1 MSGVEVIENEVPA
14 ETLDLV
20 VTEKAVGFLNTNIAQ
35 LELLVDKRLEDYKPE
50 NYMGDA
56 DLAKKDRAELNKASE
71 QIKRSRINLINEL
84 MKPYQDFEDRCKA
97 LEKKIA
103 KASAS
108 LDEIVKVKEQE
119 EKDGK
124 KHKIELQWLTKNFD
138 LVPLDKIFNPKWL
151 NKTYKFNDI
160 DSEMDEAIKKIYS
173 ELKLID
179 RFADDAETLKAHY
192 LINLDIGE
200 TMDYGEELQKQREV
214 AKREAEGRAEREHT
228 EKIEQQ
234 KEELEQER
242 IEQNQNKSVES
253 LVDEALGRE
262 TKKERREYVIS
273 VKCFDDE
280 ILQIKEILNSLEIEF
295 GCEELTF

>member
-1 MSGVEVIENEVPA
+1 MSGIEVIENEVPA
-14 ETLDLV
+14 ETLDLI

-50 NYMGDA
+50 NYKGDA

-71 QIKRSRINLINEL
+71 QIKRSRISLINEL

-103 KASAS
+103 RASAA

-119 EKDGK
+119 EKDSK
-124 KHKIELQWLTKNFD
+124 KNKIELQWKTKNFD

-160 DSEMDEAIKKIYS
+160 DSEMDEAIKKIYGD
-173 ELKLID
+173 LKLID
-179 RFADDAETLKAHY
+179 KFADDAETLKAHY
-192 LINLDIGE
+192 LMNLDIGE
-200 TMDYGEELQKQREV
+200 TLDYGEELQK
-214 AKREAEGRAEREHT
+214 KRELAKKEADGRADREHS

-234 KEELEQER
+234 REELEQER
-242 IEQNQNKSVES
+242 NEHNQSKSVES
-253 LVDEALGRE
+253 LVDEALGVE

-273 VKCFDDE
+273 VNCYDDE

-295 GCEELTF
+295 NCEELTF